1 MRDMIRSDVMGEA
14 AGRAHAAA
22 FGTDKKAALALD
34 CARRTATRYRAGG
47 HPAAR
52 RFAEYVTTSPHPEQ
66 LVAFARSLLREHVA
80 GMTRDALVSRYRE
93 ALLEEPGL
101 EATDRLHDLD
111 GSTWEVRADASRA
124 DAAVGE
130 IKEAIEIEFAARSRR
145 EPRLYSPEAIDREVR
160 NG

>member
-1 MRDMIRSDVMGEA
+1 MKDMIRSDVMGEA
-14 AGRAHAAA
+14 AGRAHGAA

-34 CARRTATRYRAGG
+34 CARRTATRYRASG

-52 RFAEYVTTSPHPEQ
+52 RFAEYAASSAHPEE
-66 LVAFARSLLREHVA
+66 LVALARSILRDHVA
-80 GMTRDALVSRYRE
+80 GMTRDALVLRYRE
-93 ALLEEPGL
+93 ALLAEPEA

-111 GSTWEVRADASRA
+111 GSSWEVRAEASRA

-130 IKEAIEIEFAARSRR
+130 IKEAIEYEFAARARR
-145 EPRLYSPEAIDREVR
+145 DPRHYSTEAIDKEVR